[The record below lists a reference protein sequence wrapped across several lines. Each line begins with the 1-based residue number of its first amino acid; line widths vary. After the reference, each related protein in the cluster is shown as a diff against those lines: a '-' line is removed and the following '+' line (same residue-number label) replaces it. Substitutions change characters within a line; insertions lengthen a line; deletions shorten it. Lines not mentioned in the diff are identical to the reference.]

1 MGEVES
7 LASKS
12 GYSELDELDDRDDI
26 DDHFGDDDDELE

>member
-7 LASKS
+7 LASNS